1 MASDATTIILP
12 PRSSRYHWLLGDI
25 PELQRDMMGW
35 MHNSFREIGP
45 TYRARL
51 LRRSIYTTMDPAA
64 VRHVLQDN
72 NKNYKKSFG
81 YDVLKLFLGQGLL
94 TSEGDFWLRQ
104 RRLAQPAFHRKRM
117 EALSR
122 VMQEEATAWA
132 EKWSVL
138 RKKGETVDITEEMMA
153 VTMRIVARALFSANV
168 DADIPTIGHN
178 MARLNDFAM
187 DRIKAPF
194 PTPTWIPTPRR
205 RAFKEATSQVDSV
218 IFRIIE
224 SRRGHTEDYDDL
236 LSMLMEAKDVDTGEQ
251 MNNMQLRDECMT
263 IFVAG
268 HETTA
273 VSLSWTFDLLSRN
286 PEMMGHLQDE
296 LKAVLDGRPPA
307 FEDIPRLVYTRQVID
322 EALRLYPPGWVIGR
336 KALEED
342 ELCGFHVKKDT
353 NILLN
358 AYETH
363 RIPEL
368 WEQPLDFVPER
379 WGEPSIKDLPRFAYY
394 PFGGGPR
401 LCIGNN
407 FALME
412 MTFLLAALAQGNAFS
427 PTQEH
432 PIAMDPLITLRP
444 GEPIRLKMG

>member
-1 MASDATTIILP
+1 MAVNTTAPLLP
-12 PRSSRYHWLLGDI
+12 PQSSNYHWLLGDI
-25 PELQRDMMGW
+25 PALRRNMMVW
-35 MHNSFREIGP
+35 MQNSFAETGP

-51 LRRSIYTTMDPAA
+51 LRRKIYITKDPAA
-64 VRHVLQDN
+64 VKRVLQDN

-81 YDVLKLFLGQGLL
+81 YDILKLFLGEGLL

-104 RRLAQPAFHRKRM
+104 RRLAQPAFHRKRL

-122 VMQEEATAWA
+122 VMQEESVAWA
-132 EKWSVL
+132 EKWAEV
-138 RKKGETVDITEEMMA
+138 RKNGGTVNTTEDMMA
-153 VTMRIVARALFSANV
+153 VTMRIVARSLFSANV
-168 DADIPTIGHN
+168 DADIPIIGRN
-178 MARLNDFAM
+178 VARLNDFAM
-187 DRIKAPF
+187 DRISSPF

-205 RAFKEATSQVDSV
+205 KAFKDATNQVDSV

-224 SRRGHTEDYDDL
+224 SRRGQTEEYDDL
-236 LSMLMEAKDVDTGEQ
+236 LSMLMEVKDEETGEQ
-251 MNNMQLRDECMT
+251 MTNMQLRDECMT

-273 VSLSWTFDLLSRN
+273 VSMSWTFDLLSRH
-286 PEMMGHLQDE
+286 PERMGRLQEE
-296 LKAVLDGRPPA
+296 LKSVLDGRPPSL
-307 FEDIPRLVYTRQVID
+307 EDIPRLKYTRHVVD

-336 KALEED
+336 KSLEED
-342 ELCGFHVKKDT
+342 ELCGFHVDKDT

-368 WEQPLDFVPER
+368 WDRPFDFVPER
-379 WGEPSIKDLPRFAYY
+379 WAEPSIKDLPRFAYY

-412 MTFLLAALAQGNAFS
+412 MTFLLAALAQNNTFV
-427 PTQEH
+427 PTLDR

-444 GEPIRLKMG
+444 GEPIHLKLK